1 MKRSLCGFLRYLQMI
16 VLLISLSISILYFAG
31 APLVAYFTAKAKMC
45 IIKGAPGYP
54 HTDIHMIAQTSNTVQ
69 DDEIHEPAI
78 GSQYGYI
85 YCDRIN
91 LSAPIY
97 YGDDE
102 KSLLYG
108 AGHYTVSGLPGS
120 GKPILISA
128 HDSTF
133 FAELEQIEI
142 TDLVVIATKY
152 GKFKYEVTQTKI
164 IDDTDTEEFDLHK
177 DEEILILYTC
187 YPFGEVIGQRTKRFL
202 VLCKPVS

>member
-1 MKRSLCGFLRYLQMI
+1 MKKSFYEFIRYLQMI
-16 VLLISLSISILYFAG
+16 GLLILLSIPVLYFTG
-31 APLVAYFTAKAKMC
+31 APLVDYFTAKAKMY

-54 HTDIHMIAQTSNTVQ
+54 HTYIQMNTQTSNMVQ
-69 DDEIHEPAI
+69 DEVIYEPVI

-91 LSAPIY
+91 LSAPLY

-102 KSLLYG
+102 TSLLYG
-108 AGHYTVSGLPGS
+108 AGQYTGSGLPGS

-133 FAELEQIEI
+133 FAELEQIENS
-142 TDLVVIATKY
+142 DLVVIATKY
-152 GKFKYEVTQTKI
+152 GRFKYEVTETKI
-164 IDDTDTEEFDLHK
+164 IEDTDIEEFDLHR
-177 DEEILILYTC
+177 DEEVLILYTC
-187 YPFGEVIGQRTKRFL
+187 YPFGEMIGYRSKRFF